1 MPQLERITLH
11 PIKSLDGLDVDR
23 ACVLPCGAL
32 AHDRRWRLVDLDGGV
47 VNAKRSPLIH
57 RIRADFE
64 LSATPT
70 VRLSAGETAQG
81 SRAPEPP
88 APDIFPLLPGP
99 TGPSRW
105 LSATLGVEVLLQ
117 ERPDG
122 GFPDDRDAPGL
133 TLVSSASLAEVARWF
148 SLPIVEVRRRFRANL
163 EVGDCDPFWEDAL
176 ASPALPPKPTPF
188 EATGPTPSDELHQE
202 IPPLPPMHFR
212 VGGAGFTAV
221 NVCRRCPVPTRDSI
235 NGTITEHFREVFEA
249 WRRRR
254 VPRDVDTAGWGSY
267 YRLAINTVGD
277 GRGGNVQVGGRIEP
291 VAHPGV
297 S

>member
-1 MPQLERITLH
+1 L
-11 PIKSLDGLDVDR
+11 V
-23 ACVLPCGAL
+23 
-32 AHDRRWRLVDLDGGV
+32 HDRRWRLVDLDGGV
-47 VNAKRSPLIH
+47 VNAKRSPLVH
-57 RIRADFE
+57 RIRAAFE
-64 LSATPT
+64 LSSTPT
-70 VRLSAGETAQG
+70 VRLSAEPAAVGV
-81 SRAPEPP
+81 RAPAAP
-88 APDIFPLLPGP
+88 APDMFPLLPGP

-105 LSATLGVEVLLQ
+105 LSAALGVEVLLQ
-117 ERPDG
+117 ERLDG

-148 SLPIVEVRRRFRANL
+148 SLPIVEVRRRFRAYL

-188 EATGPTPSDELHQE
+188 KATGPTPSDELRQDSCS
-202 IPPLPPMHFR
+202 LPPMPFR

-221 NVCRRCPVPTRDSI
+221 NVCRRCPVPTRDSA
-235 NGTITEHFREVFEA
+235 NGAITEHFREVFEA

-254 VPRDVDTAGWGSY
+254 IPRDVDAAGWGSY

-277 GRGGNVQVGGRIEP
+277 GQGGNVHVGDRIEP
-291 VAHPGV
+291 VAHAGD

>member
-11 PIKSLDGLDVDR
+11 PVKSLDGLDVDR

-32 AHDRRWRLVDLDGGV
+32 VHDRRWRLVDLDGGV
-47 VNAKRSPLIH
+47 VNAKRTPLIH
-57 RIRADFE
+57 RIRAEFE

-70 VRLSAGETAQG
+70 VRLSAGATAHG
-81 SRAPEPP
+81 SSAPSPP
-88 APDIFPLLPGP
+88 APDVFPLLPGP

-105 LSATLGVEVLLQ
+105 LSASLGMEVLLQ

-122 GFPDDRDAPGL
+122 GFPDDRDAAGL
-133 TLVSSASLAEVARWF
+133 TLVSRASLAEVARWF
-148 SLPIVEVRRRFRANL
+148 SLPIAEVRRRFRANL
-163 EVGDCDPFWEDAL
+163 EVGDCEPFWEDTL
-176 ASPALPPKPTPF
+176 ASPAVPLRPTPF
-188 EATGPTPSDELHQE
+188 QATGPATPDELRQE
-202 IPPLPPMHFR
+202 SSPLPPLAFR

-221 NVCRRCPVPTRDSI
+221 NACRRCPVPTRNSTD
-235 NGTITEHFREVFEA
+235 GTITEHFREVFEA

-254 VPRDVDTAGWGSY
+254 IPRDVDTAGWGSY

-277 GRGGNVQVGGRIEP
+277 GQGGNVQVGDRIEP

>member
-11 PIKSLDGLDVDR
+11 PVKSLDGLDVDR

-32 AHDRRWRLVDLDGGV
+32 VHDRRWRLVDLDGGV
-47 VNAKRSPLIH
+47 VNAKRTPLIH
-57 RIRADFE
+57 RIRAEFE

-70 VRLSAGETAQG
+70 VRLSAGATAHG
-81 SRAPEPP
+81 SSAPSPP
-88 APDIFPLLPGP
+88 APDVFPLLPGP

-105 LSATLGVEVLLQ
+105 LSASLGMEVLLQ

-122 GFPDDRDAPGL
+122 GFPDDRDAAGL
-133 TLVSSASLAEVARWF
+133 TLVSRASLAEVARWF
-148 SLPIVEVRRRFRANL
+148 SLPIAEVRRRFRANL
-163 EVGDCDPFWEDAL
+163 EVGDCEPFWEDTL
-176 ASPALPPKPTPF
+176 ASPAVPLRPTPF
-188 EATGPTPSDELHQE
+188 EATGPATLDELRQE
-202 IPPLPPMHFR
+202 SSPLPPLAFR

-221 NVCRRCPVPTRDSI
+221 NACRRCPVPTRNSTD
-235 NGTITEHFREVFEA
+235 GTITEHFREVFEA

-254 VPRDVDTAGWGSY
+254 IPRDVDTAGWGSY

-277 GRGGNVQVGGRIEP
+277 GQGGNVQVGDRIEP